1 VLSNLFTQRTKSA
14 ASRYEE
20 LAAPSEELGPVFGAA
35 MENYF
40 ASASLE
46 GKISRE
52 LEKAEQIRQLLFRPR
67 GRVRRSNSTPRA
79 FRRAQRTATSNS
91 LLGGGKLLVAGEV
104 QWRAC
109 HP

>member
-1 VLSNLFTQRTKSA
+1 MLINLFTQRTKSA

-79 FRRAQRTATSNS
+79 FRRAQRARCNGGPATHDLTITPFASP
-91 LLGGGKLLVAGEV
+91 L
-104 QWRAC
+104 W
-109 HP
+109 